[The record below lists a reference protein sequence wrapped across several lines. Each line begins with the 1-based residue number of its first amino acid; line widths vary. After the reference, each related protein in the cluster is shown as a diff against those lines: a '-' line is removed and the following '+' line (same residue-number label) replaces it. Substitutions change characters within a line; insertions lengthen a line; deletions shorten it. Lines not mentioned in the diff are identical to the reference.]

1 MLLALWEEPTEERMP
16 RMGSMGVQD
25 VDVGGTGRENRESY
39 LYRLYDGIAGGRQ
52 MELLELIRSRRS
64 IRKYTEQPVEREK
77 LDAIVEAGLFAPNAG
92 GRQGTKI
99 IMLEDS
105 ALIDRIGVVNA
116 NCENRN
122 WNTGVS
128 GEQPSIIDDQSIKSG
143 FYGCSAPAGVCIK
156 RASKSAVNAIGT
168 GFVCAENM
176 TLEAYELGVSSV
188 IVGRAEATFEQ
199 PGMQAYLDRWGLDA
213 DFMPMVFVCLGYID
227 GPYPPIKERQE
238 GRAIY
243 IGAEEKP

>member
-1 MLLALWEEPTEERMP
+1 M
-16 RMGSMGVQD
+16 
-25 VDVGGTGRENRESY
+25 
-39 LYRLYDGIAGGRQ
+39 DGKDRKDSKDLFEI
-52 MELLELIRSRRS
+52 IRSRRS
-64 IRKYTEQPVEREK
+64 IRRYQDRRVEKEK
-77 LDAIVEAGLFAPNAG
+77 LDRIVEAGLFAPNPG

-99 IMLEDS
+99 LLLDDAEVIEK
-105 ALIDRIGVVNA
+105 IGIVNA
-116 NCENRN
+116 DCENRN
-122 WNTGVS
+122 WSMGVS
-128 GEQPSIIDDQSIKSG
+128 KDQPSIIDDLSIRSG
-143 FYGCSAPAGVCIK
+143 FYGCPALAMICV
-156 RASKSAVNAIGT
+156 RRDRRTQVNSIGAA
-168 GFVCAENM
+168 FVCAENM